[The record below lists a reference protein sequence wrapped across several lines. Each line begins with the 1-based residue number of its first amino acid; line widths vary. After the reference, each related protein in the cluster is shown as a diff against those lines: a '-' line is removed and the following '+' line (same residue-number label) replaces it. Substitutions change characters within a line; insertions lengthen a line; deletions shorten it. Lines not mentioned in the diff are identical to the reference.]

1 MVSDQINKSLVT
13 NDILPEKTSQVVA
26 EGTSIEWVIIKVS
39 NYKMKN
45 ITN

>member
-26 EGTSIEWVIIKVS
+26 EGTSIE
-39 NYKMKN
+39 
-45 ITN
+45 